1 MKADTVISYSFENP
15 NSPAVLEEAIREIL
29 VEMLLAE
36 QTAAPPAENEVRL
49 PYVISSTRRFQ
60 IHPHGSAR

>member
-29 VEMLLAE
+29 VEMFLAE
-36 QTAAPPAENEVRL
+36 QTAAPPAENPGL
-49 PYVISSTRRFQ
+49 PQ
-60 IHPHGSAR
+60 E